1 MGDEGSDYA
10 SHAEVR
16 CENCRVPQT
25 NLLGREG
32 HGFAIAQED
41 SGRDEYI
48 TACAGSGSVNAR
60 LI

>member
-1 MGDEGSDYA
+1 MRNINVMGDEGSDYA

-16 CENCRVPQT
+16 YENCRVPQS

-41 SGRDEYI
+41 S
-48 TACAGSGSVNAR
+48 AGPNTSLHA
-60 LI
+60 LDQDL

>member
-1 MGDEGSDYA
+1 MRNISVMGDEGSDYA

-32 HGFAIAQED
+32 HGFAIAQE
-41 SGRDEYI
+41 EQ
-48 TACAGSGSVNAR
+48 AGTNTSLHA
-60 LI
+60 LDQDL